1 MERNGSIF
9 IKLGQ
14 HLSSLNYL
22 LPPEWC
28 ETFVPLQDRCPVSS
42 FASVSEMIE
51 RDTGR
56 PIEALFATFERE
68 PIGAASLAQ
77 VHRATTH
84 DGEQV
89 AVKLQHPVLAE
100 WAPLDLALTRLTF
113 VALKRLFPAY
123 DLTWLSSEMEAS
135 LPVEL
140 DFTHEAANAD
150 ALRLHFSRIPEAP
163 LVVPRVLWARQRV
176 LVMEYVAGAR
186 PDDLA
191 RLADDQWRGAAGR
204 PELQGLDKVDRDAV
218 SAALARI
225 FCEMAFGDGAP
236 LHCDPHPGNV
246 AVRANPARAK
256 ERRWFWRRVACAVL
270 PRGLVDEPPDFD
282 IVLYDHGLYRDIPAG
297 LRAAYARFW
306 LAMLAGSAAGVRD
319 SARELASWGR
329 PASESGEEEV
339 LSDADARLLAS
350 AVTGRDWSEVE
361 AGRAD
366 VRGPRGRIERKQL
379 GNLVTE
385 EGVLGRLCA
394 LLGRVPPVVLLVLK
408 TNDLS
413 AFSFPPLTNST
424 NEATARALDE
434 GLRTREGP
442 ARTVAILW
450 RYAARAQRAAERS
463 RVAAARAAG
472 ELGVLA
478 AWAAEVA
485 AWWAEARVAAKVAAF
500 EAWLSWRRAMGR
512 PPLAM

>member
-28 ETFVPLQDRCPVSS
+28 DTFIPLQDRCPVSS
-42 FASVSEMIE
+42 FESVSAMIE
-51 RDTGR
+51 RDTGQ
-56 PIEALFATFERE
+56 PIESLFAAFERQ

-84 DGEQV
+84 AGEAV

-140 DFTHEAANAD
+140 DFTHEAVNAD
-150 ALRLHFSRIPEAP
+150 ALRAHFAGIPDAP
-163 LVVPRVLWARQRV
+163 LVVPRVLWARRRV

-191 RLADDQWRGAAGR
+191 RLADGGWKGARGR
-204 PELQGLDKVDRDAV
+204 PELAGLEAVDRDAV
-218 SAALARI
+218 SVALARI
-225 FCEMAFGDGAP
+225 FCEMVFGDGAP

-246 AVRANPARAK
+246 AIRANPARA
-256 ERRWFWRRVACAVL
+256 RQPRWLWRRLAAAVL
-270 PRGLVDEPPDFD
+270 PAGLVDPPPNFD
-282 IVLYDHGLYRDIPAG
+282 VVLYDHGLYRAIPAG
-297 LRAAYARFW
+297 LRAEYARFW
-306 LAMLAGSAAGVRD
+306 LAVLDGDAPRVRAA
-319 SARELASWGR
+319 ARELAGWGR
-329 PASESGEEEV
+329 EGGVDEEV

-366 VRGPRGRIERKQL
+366 VRGPRGPIERKQL
-379 GNLVTE
+379 GNILAE
-385 EGVLGRLCA
+385 DGVLGRLCG
-394 LLGRVPPVVLLVLK
+394 LLGRVPRVVLLVLK

-413 AFSFPPLTNST
+413 RPSLS
-424 NEATARALDE
+424 
-434 GLRTREGP
+434 
-442 ARTVAILW
+442 
-450 RYAARAQRAAERS
+450 S
-463 RVAAARAAG
+463 RDPKR
-472 ELGVLA
+472 
-478 AWAAEVA
+478 
-485 AWWAEARVAAKVAAF
+485 
-500 EAWLSWRRAMGR
+500 
-512 PPLAM
+512 

>member
-1 MERNGSIF
+1 MTSYRRTLKLEDDSEEYAALLRACHKRSAERTLAAMERNGSIF

-28 ETFVPLQDRCPVSS
+28 DTFVPLQDRCPVSS
-42 FASVSEMIE
+42 FASVSAMIE

-56 PIEALFATFERE
+56 PIESLFAAFERE

-84 DGEQV
+84 DGEPV

-113 VALKRLFPAY
+113 VVLKRLFPAY

-140 DFTHEAANAD
+140 DFTHEAANAG
-150 ALRLHFSRIPEAP
+150 ALRAHFERIPEAP
-163 LVVPRVLWARQRV
+163 LVVPRVLWARRRV

-191 RLADDQWRGAAGR
+191 RLADDGWRGARGR
-204 PELQGLDKVDRDAV
+204 EELRGLEGVDRDAV

-225 FCEMAFGDGAP
+225 FCEMVFGDGAP

-246 AVRANPARAK
+246 AVRANPRRAR
-256 ERRWFWRRVACAVL
+256 EPRWLWRRVASAVL
-270 PRGLVDEPPDFD
+270 PRGLVDPPPNFD
-282 IVLYDHGLYRDIPAG
+282 VVLYDHGLYRAIPPG

-306 LAMLAGSAAGVRD
+306 LAMLDGDAPRVRAA
-319 SARELASWGR
+319 ARELAGWGR
-329 PASESGEEEV
+329 EGPGEEV
-339 LSDADARLLAS
+339 LSDADARLLTS

-366 VRGPRGRIERKQL
+366 VRGPRGPIERKQL
-379 GNLVTE
+379 GAILTE
-385 EGVLGRLCA
+385 DGVLGRLCG
-394 LLGRVPPVVLLVLK
+394 LLGRVPRVVLLVLK

-413 AFSFPPLTNST
+413 TAPLVS
-424 NEATARALDE
+424 
-434 GLRTREGP
+434 RTK
-442 ARTVAILW
+442 
-450 RYAARAQRAAERS
+450 Y
-463 RVAAARAAG
+463 
-472 ELGVLA
+472 
-478 AWAAEVA
+478 
-485 AWWAEARVAAKVAAF
+485 
-500 EAWLSWRRAMGR
+500 
-512 PPLAM
+512 